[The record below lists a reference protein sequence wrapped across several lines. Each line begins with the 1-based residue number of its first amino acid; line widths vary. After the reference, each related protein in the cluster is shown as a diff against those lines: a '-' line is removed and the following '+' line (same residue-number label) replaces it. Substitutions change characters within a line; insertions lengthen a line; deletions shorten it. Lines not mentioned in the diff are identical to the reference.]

1 MKKLFC
7 FFLVAFLGLQCF
19 SQNEEIIMKLATIS
33 EEWKLENDAV
43 VVQKVIEVPGQTK
56 DQLYNA
62 VREFLVVNYNDANSV
77 IQIDNKDDGIIVGKG
92 IFGDIYCT
100 EVFLGSAVK
109 NSFWHIIKCEI
120 KDEKLR
126 VTITMNKYD
135 MDTPAS
141 ESGGYYTAAKHI
153 EYPITDL
160 YPINT
165 GSRTWAE
172 KKFKTREGY
181 IFYRAILRALNT
193 IDNLQQSVLNNK
205 TDSNSDW

>member
-1 MKKLFC
+1 M
-7 FFLVAFLGLQCF
+7 
-19 SQNEEIIMKLATIS
+19 
-33 EEWKLENDAV
+33 KLENDAV

-126 VTITMNKYD
+126 VTITMK
-135 MDTPAS
+135 
-141 ESGGYYTAAKHI
+141 
-153 EYPITDL
+153 
-160 YPINT
+160 
-165 GSRTWAE
+165 
-172 KKFKTREGY
+172 
-181 IFYRAILRALNT
+181 NT
-193 IDNLQQSVLNNK
+193 IWIPQLQNQEDTTLQLS
-205 TDSNSDW
+205 TSNIQ